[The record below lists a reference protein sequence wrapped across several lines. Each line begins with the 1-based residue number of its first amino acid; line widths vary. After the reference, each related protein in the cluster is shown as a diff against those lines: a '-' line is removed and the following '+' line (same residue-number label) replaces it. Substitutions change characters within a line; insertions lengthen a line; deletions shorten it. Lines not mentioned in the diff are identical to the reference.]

1 MGRHHLFAILAPI
14 FWSVS
19 GITVRFMESATAW
32 QINFYRSS
40 SMAVF
45 VFLYLI
51 IRYRSGMHRM
61 LKESGVVGVLA
72 GLILSGAMIC
82 NIVALVHTTVA
93 NAVLVM
99 AAGPVLAA
107 VIGGIVLKEKTSP
120 ILWVSIFL
128 ALTGIAVMVGGNYSQ
143 DRLFGDL
150 VALLGVVFFGFYAV
164 AIRYGKATDMTP
176 AVMFGGISGA
186 VVAALICFVT
196 KTGFSIPVM
205 DLYLCLLLGIVQVGI
220 GNVLFAIAAQS
231 VPAVGLTLYAL
242 GEPVLA
248 PLWAWLGVGEAPGFL
263 TLVGG
268 SILICGLLL
277 HVLSSRAK

>member
-1 MGRHHLFAILAPI
+1 MGRHHLFAITAPV
-14 FWSVS
+14 FWSIS

-32 QINFYRSS
+32 QINFYRSLS
-40 SMAVF
+40 LFAFVF
-45 VFLYLI
+45 VFLLL
-51 IRYRSGMHRM
+51 RYGAGAHRM
-61 LKESGVVGVLA
+61 LKESGSKAIVA

-99 AAGPVLAA
+99 AGGPILAA
-107 VIGGIVLKEKTSP
+107 VIGRIVLKEETSP
-120 ILWVSIFL
+120 MLWISIG
-128 ALTGIAVMVGGNYSQ
+128 LTLVGVVVMVGGNYSE

-164 AIRYGKATDMTP
+164 AIRYGKSTDMTP

-186 VVAALICFVT
+186 FVAGVMCFVT
-196 KTGFSIPVM
+196 NTGFSVPVT
-205 DLYLCLLLGIVQVGI
+205 DIYLCLILGIFQLGI
-220 GNVLFAIAAQS
+220 GSVLFAIAAQS

-242 GEPVLA
+242 GEPLLA

-263 TLVGG
+263 ALVGG
-268 SILICGLLL
+268 GILISGLLL
-277 HVLSSRAK
+277 HVFSSRTE

>member
-1 MGRHHLFAILAPI
+1 MGRHHFFAILAPI

-19 GITVRFMESATAW
+19 GIGVRFIESATAW

-40 SMAVF
+40 SMAMF

-51 IRYRSGMHRM
+51 IRYRFGLLRI
-61 LKESGVVGVLA
+61 LKESGVVSIVA

-107 VIGGIVLKEKTSP
+107 VIGGILLKEKTRP

-128 ALTGIAVMVGGNYSQ
+128 ALVGIAVMVGGNYSQ

-150 VALLGVVFFGFYAV
+150 VAMLGVVFFGFYAV
-164 AIRYGKATDMTP
+164 SIRYGKAIDMTP

-186 VVAALICFVT
+186 VVAALICVTT
-196 KTGFSIPVM
+196 KTGFSIPAM
-205 DLYLCLLLGIVQVGI
+205 DFYLCFLLGIVQVGI
-220 GNVLFAIAAQS
+220 GNVLFAVAAQS

-248 PLWAWLGVGEAPGFL
+248 PLWAWLGVGEAPSFL

-268 SILICGLLL
+268 SILMCGLLL
-277 HVLSSRAK
+277 HVFSSRVE

>member
-1 MGRHHLFAILAPI
+1 MGRHHLFAIVAPI
-14 FWSVS
+14 FWSIA
-19 GITVRFMESATAW
+19 GITVRFIESATAW

-40 SMAVF
+40 SMAIF
-45 VFLYLI
+45 VLLFLVT
-51 IRYRSGMHRM
+51 RYGSGIHRM
-61 LKESGVVGVLA
+61 LKESGVLAILA

-107 VIGGIVLKEKTSP
+107 VIGGIILREKTSP

-128 ALTGIAVMVGGNYSQ
+128 ALAGIAVMVGGNYSQ
-143 DRLFGDL
+143 DRLFGDS

-164 AIRYGKATDMTP
+164 AVRYGKATDMTP

-186 VVAALICFVT
+186 VVAGLVCFTT
-196 KTGFSIPVM
+196 KTGFSIPAM

-220 GNVLFAIAAQS
+220 GSVLFAIAAQS

-242 GEPVLA
+242 GEPVLG
-248 PLWAWLGVGEAPGFL
+248 PLWAWLGVGEAPSFL
-263 TLVGG
+263 TFVGG
-268 SILICGLLL
+268 GILICGLLL
-277 HVLSSRAK
+277 HVLSSRSK

>member
-61 LKESGVVGVLA
+61 LKESGVVGILS

-164 AIRYGKATDMTP
+164 AIRFGKATDMTP

-186 VVAALICFVT
+186 VVAGLICFVT
-196 KTGFSIPVM
+196 KTGFSIPAM
-205 DLYLCLLLGIVQVGI
+205 DFYLCLLLGIVQLGI
-220 GNVLFAIAAQS
+220 GSVLFAIAAQS

-248 PLWAWLGVGEAPGFL
+248 PLWAWFGVGEAPGFL

>member
-1 MGRHHLFAILAPI
+1 MGRHHLFAILAPV

-51 IRYRSGMHRM
+51 IRYGSGMHRM

-164 AIRYGKATDMTP
+164 AIRYGKTTDMTP

-186 VVAALICFVT
+186 VVAALICFAT
-196 KTGFSIPVM
+196 TTGFSIPAM